1 MLESNKASFIK
12 DHNMPKGNVLHS
24 FYSEETKRFYRLVE
38 VPGDFPCLEI
48 SGIKMHCQGSGI
60 KRSVNAMVASLKP
73 VQGKVLD
80 CCFGQGYAALE
91 LSRQAGVEK
100 VWSFEKDANVLEI
113 ARVNPS
119 SAGVFEN
126 PKILVQNKPI
136 EEALKEFPAGFFDAV
151 FHDPPSI
158 RIAGE
163 LYSQEFYNQLFKALR
178 KGGKLF
184 HYAGSPGKKSGKDYT
199 KGIIERLKKAGFR
212 KVLEV
217 PNALGLLA
225 VK

>member
-1 MLESNKASFIK
+1 MVKNYS
-12 DHNMPKGNVLHS
+12 VLHS
-24 FYSEETKRFYRLVE
+24 FYSEQTGRFYRLVS

-60 KRSVNAMVASLKP
+60 KRSVNAMAASLKP

-80 CCFGQGYAALE
+80 SCFGQGYAALE
-91 LSRQAGVEK
+91 LAKQPGVEK
-100 VWSFEKDANVLEI
+100 VWSFEKDSNVLEI
-113 ARVNPS
+113 ARVNEVS
-119 SAGVFEN
+119 KTVFEN
-126 PKILVQNKPI
+126 PKVLVQNKPI
-136 EEALKEFPAGFFDAV
+136 EEALLEFPAGFFDAV

-163 LYSQEFYNQLFKALR
+163 LYSQEFYCLLFKALR

-184 HYAGSPGKKSGKDYT
+184 HYVGSPGKKSGKDYT
-199 KGIIERLKKAGFR
+199 KGIIERLKKAGFK

-217 PNALGLLA
+217 PKALGLLA
-225 VK
+225 LK